1 MDKGRLEAFSDGVLA
16 ILITIMVLNLRT
28 PGGASLSA
36 LRPLGVVF
44 LGYLL
49 SFAYLAI
56 YWNNHHHMLQTCVE
70 VNGPMLW
77 ANMHL
82 LFWLS
87 LVPWAT
93 SWMGA
98 SRFAAA
104 PTAVYGG
111 VLLMAAIAYMTLQRT
126 IIAAQGPHS
135 LLKKAVGDDW
145 KGKLS
150 PLLYVAAIALA
161 FDAPRV
167 SGALYALVAA
177 MWLVPD
183 PRIENALRERR
194 GQRAAARRDA

>member
-1 MDKGRLEAFSDGVLA
+1 VDKGRLEAFSDGVLA
-16 ILITIMVLNLRT
+16 ILITIMVLDLRT
-28 PGGASLSA
+28 PAGASLAA

-44 LGYLL
+44 LSYLL
-49 SFAYLAI
+49 SFVYLAI

-70 VNGPMLW
+70 VDGAILW

-93 SWMGA
+93 AWLGA

-104 PTAVYGG
+104 PTAVYGAI
-111 VLLMAAIAYMTLQRT
+111 LLMAALAYMVLQRT
-126 IIAAQGPHS
+126 IIAAQGPRS

-145 KGKLS
+145 KGKVS
-150 PLLYVAAIALA
+150 PLLYVGALLLA
-161 FDAPRV
+161 FLSPLLSAV
-167 SGALYALVAA
+167 LYALVAA

-183 PRIENALRERR
+183 PRIENALREHRNKTGR
-194 GQRAAARRDA
+194 